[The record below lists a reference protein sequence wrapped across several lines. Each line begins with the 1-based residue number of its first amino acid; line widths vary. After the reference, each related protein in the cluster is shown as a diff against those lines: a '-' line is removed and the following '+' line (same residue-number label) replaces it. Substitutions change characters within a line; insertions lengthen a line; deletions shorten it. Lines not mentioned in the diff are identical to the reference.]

1 MMVFSLFVA
10 LILERL
16 RITPEAWKLDPT
28 AERWD
33 NWLNQKDDIQRW
45 RNHDLFGP
53 LLLVAPAILLAV
65 LLSLNNSVLAALL
78 INIIVLTLV
87 IGCRSYRTALRQYF
101 LAAKRGDEEELE
113 AQAETLE
120 YLKDAGLSTGQQL
133 VWLNFRFYAAVSI
146 WFILLGAPGALA
158 YGLLRSRAE
167 VFPHV
172 LAWVEWLPLR
182 ICAFGYVLVGHFSK
196 AMPVWLKMVPE
207 GVDNPPQQLV
217 DVAVA
222 AEELP
227 QHVNDDEKHW
237 VEAENLVNLVRR
249 NMILILVIVAFATL
263 LGWVV

>member
-1 MMVFSLFVA
+1 MMVFSLFIA

-16 RITPEAWKLDPT
+16 RITPEAWKLDPI
-28 AERWD
+28 ADRWD
-33 NWLNQKDDIQRW
+33 AWLNEKDDINRW

-53 LLLVAPAILLAV
+53 LLLVAPAIVLAI
-65 LLSLNNSVLAALL
+65 LMWINYSVLAAVLV
-78 INIIVLTLV
+78 NIIVLTLV
-87 IGCRSYRTALRQYF
+87 IGCRTQRSALRQYF
-101 LAAKRGDEEELE
+101 LAAKRGDNAEVEIHAE
-113 AQAETLE
+113 A
-120 YLKDAGLSTGQQL
+120 LKYHPDENLNTGQQL

-158 YGLLRSRAE
+158 YGLLRSRAD
-167 VFPHV
+167 VFPKI

-196 AMPVWLKMVPE
+196 AMPVWLKIVPE
-207 GVDNPPQQLV
+207 GIENPPQQLV

-222 AEELP
+222 AEEVP
-227 QHVNDDEKHW
+227 EDPENNW
-237 VEAENLVNLVRR
+237 IEAEALVNLVRR